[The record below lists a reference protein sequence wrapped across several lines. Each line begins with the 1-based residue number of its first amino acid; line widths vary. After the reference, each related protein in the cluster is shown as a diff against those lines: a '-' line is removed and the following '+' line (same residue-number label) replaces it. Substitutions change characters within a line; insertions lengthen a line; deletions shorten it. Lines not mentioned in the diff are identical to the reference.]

1 MNQYLMALLI
11 NSKRGLKYNNIMISR
26 KILRKTI
33 KDHLSTKINE
43 VPIEYLPDKWE
54 EYRVLNGVVLIDYAS
69 FRVVWTPAN
78 Y

>member
-54 EYRVLNGVVLIDYAS
+54 EYASKLLRLILLFIYA
-69 FRVVWTPAN
+69 
-78 Y
+78 